1 MSDHSASLDDS
12 TTPSS
17 FTSLPSSAQMPSY
30 VRASLTAAAA
40 AAVANYPSS
49 GQGLSSLAAYSYMYP
64 YLSSTPG
71 LYGSSA
77 SPASFLSPYAIAAA
91 AAAASASP
99 SGMLHPGMLGGAPAH
114 PGLFYRLP
122 AKRKRRHRTIFTE
135 DQLEALES
143 MFQTTH
149 YPDVVMREKL
159 AEKVELKEE
168 RVEVWFKNRRAKWRK
183 QKRERELMKDE
194 VGSNGGSLASDHI
207 PSSPERAQSISPEP
221 NYGGLSA
228 GSSSDEMEFPVSKN
242 LVGRSAFMGMPQH
255 ELPRVSVVE

>member
-1 MSDHSASLDDS
+1 
-12 TTPSS
+12 
-17 FTSLPSSAQMPSY
+17 
-30 VRASLTAAAA
+30 
-40 AAVANYPSS
+40 
-49 GQGLSSLAAYSYMYP
+49 
-64 YLSSTPG
+64 
-71 LYGSSA
+71 
-77 SPASFLSPYAIAAA
+77 
-91 AAAASASP
+91 
-99 SGMLHPGMLGGAPAH
+99 MLHPGMLGGAPAP

-183 QKRERELMKDE
+183 QKREREMMKDE

-221 NYGGLSA
+221 NYGGSISG
-228 GSSSDEMEFPVSKN
+228 GSSSDEMEYGVNSS
-242 LVGRSAFMGMPQH
+242 LVGRNNFMN
-255 ELPRVSVVE
+255 LPSQEIPRISVVE